1 MSAPKQPP
9 EPNLPSKK
17 RIVVK
22 IGSSLLAN
30 PDLLT
35 PRWAFMQRLLE
46 DITKLRNDGY
56 EVVLCSSGAVALGL
70 NMLNEKPET
79 AGLRDKQAAA
89 ACGMPLLLNAYKQVA
104 HEFGFDIA
112 QVLVTL
118 QDMEERKR
126 FLNTKN
132 TVHRLLQGD
141 ILPIVNENDSITTEE
156 IRVGDNDRLA
166 AKVAQMIQADHL
178 VILTCID
185 GLYDKNPEEPGA
197 KLVEEV
203 HDVSE
208 YIAVTEGTSSLGSGG
223 MLTKMQAANM
233 AQNAGCTTLIANGEH
248 DAPVSSVLYNER
260 PHTKCI
266 AHTKPASA
274 WATWLTD
281 RLQIA
286 GSIVIRDE
294 LANTLADSPEHVLHE
309 DIKSIQGQYLKGDVI
324 HVYDESGAE
333 IARGMTNFS
342 SEETMVLARHPEISP
357 KELLGYQ
364 TGGTVISRE
373 NLIVLED
380 RHLLWDK
387 PEEETMVEVSE
398 S

>member
-35 PRWAFMQRLLE
+35 PRWAFIQRLLE
-46 DITKLRNDGY
+46 DITKLRSDGY

-248 DAPVSSVLYNER
+248 EAPVSSVLYNER
-260 PHTKCI
+260 PHTKCL

-274 WATWLTD
+274 WAAWLTD

-294 LANTLADSPEHVLHE
+294 LANSLSDSPEHVLHE
-309 DIKSIQGQYLKGDVI
+309 DIKSIQGQYVKGDVI

-387 PEEETMVEVSE
+387 PDQETMVEVSE
-398 S
+398 T

>member
-1 MSAPKQPP
+1 M
-9 EPNLPSKK
+9 PSKK

-197 KLVEEV
+197 QLVEEV